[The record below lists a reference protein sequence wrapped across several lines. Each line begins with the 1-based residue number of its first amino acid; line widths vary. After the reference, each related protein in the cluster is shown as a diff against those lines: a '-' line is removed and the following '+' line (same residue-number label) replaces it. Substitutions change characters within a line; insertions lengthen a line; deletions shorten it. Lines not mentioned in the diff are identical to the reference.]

1 MMKKR
6 DARGMS
12 TIVAVLLIILL
23 TLVAIAILWVVI
35 RTVIKQGAEQVSL
48 GKFTLN
54 LEIKNVA
61 INPAV
66 PNYLDVRVKR
76 NPGEGEIYGIK
87 LIMDDGDTTEVF
99 ELNNFSLKELEER
112 TINVSLNSI
121 TNASNIQK
129 ISIAPIFRLESGR
142 EITGDVKDEYEVPK
156 SSISGGG
163 TGCTPN
169 CAGRVCGP
177 DPVCGQSC
185 GTCTTGTCNSSGQCV
200 VTCTDTCS
208 SLGYVCGTHTICG
221 VSTNCGT
228 CTSPAVCNSSGQ
240 CVTTCTPA
248 TCSSLGKSCGTWA
261 NGTCGGTLN
270 CGTCTSPA
278 VCNSSGQCVVTCTD
292 TCSSLG
298 YQCNIHTICG
308 VSTNCGNCTGGQTCN
323 ATGQCVSSGSTWTW
337 TGELTVNGGFEFNN
351 LTGWTISGTGAWR
364 TGNHP
369 YSGSRGPQAG
379 SYCAFE
385 GNLDNTGSVVGS
397 YLYQDVDL
405 TAYAGYIDTG
415 NALVNASGWGVSSE
429 TCCDITRIQIIFLN
443 SGKGVISTP
452 KDTGGNVTSNW
463 WKAGIYGQT
472 IPANTRYVRI
482 WGSTQEEPWDSGSI
496 DSFSVKVG
504 YLG

>member
-1 MMKKR
+1 M
-6 DARGMS
+6 
-12 TIVAVLLIILL
+12 
-23 TLVAIAILWVVI
+23 
-35 RTVIKQGAEQVSL
+35 
-48 GKFTLN
+48 
-54 LEIKNVA
+54 
-61 INPAV
+61 
-66 PNYLDVRVKR
+66 
-76 NPGEGEIYGIK
+76 
-87 LIMDDGDTTEVF
+87 
-99 ELNNFSLKELEER
+99 
-112 TINVSLNSI
+112 
-121 TNASNIQK
+121 
-129 ISIAPIFRLESGR
+129 
-142 EITGDVKDEYEVPK
+142 
-156 SSISGGG
+156 
-163 TGCTPN
+163 
-169 CAGRVCGP
+169 
-177 DPVCGQSC
+177 
-185 GTCTTGTCNSSGQCV
+185 
-200 VTCTDTCS
+200 
-208 SLGYVCGTHTICG
+208 
-221 VSTNCGT
+221 
-228 CTSPAVCNSSGQ
+228 
-240 CVTTCTPA
+240 
-248 TCSSLGKSCGTWA
+248 
-261 NGTCGGTLN
+261 
-270 CGTCTSPA
+270 
-278 VCNSSGQCVVTCTD
+278 
-292 TCSSLG
+292 SLG